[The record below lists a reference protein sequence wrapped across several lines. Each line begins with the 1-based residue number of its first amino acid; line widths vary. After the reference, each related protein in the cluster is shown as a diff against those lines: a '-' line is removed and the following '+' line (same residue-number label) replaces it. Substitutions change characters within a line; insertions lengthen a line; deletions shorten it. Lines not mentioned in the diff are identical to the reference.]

1 MKTYFTISD
10 DLTRVVMQNRIFF
23 ISNRLS
29 ENYFCSCDFPLPNSF
44 CFLKWLNIPFR
55 QGNMLLFESVL
66 VRFCINF
73 LCSSVFPFSTSTPTL
88 LYVLYD
94 STSHSMHGTKACILI
109 RRLLILLEIELRCV
123 GQFDDEQDYVCAL
136 MT

>member
-1 MKTYFTISD
+1 
-10 DLTRVVMQNRIFF
+10 
-23 ISNRLS
+23 
-29 ENYFCSCDFPLPNSF
+29 
-44 CFLKWLNIPFR
+44 
-55 QGNMLLFESVL
+55 MLLFYNVL
-66 VRFCINF
+66 VRFCLNF
-73 LCSSVFPFSTSTPTL
+73 LCSSVFCFSTSTPTL

-94 STSHSMHGTKACILI
+94 LTSPSMHWTKACILI